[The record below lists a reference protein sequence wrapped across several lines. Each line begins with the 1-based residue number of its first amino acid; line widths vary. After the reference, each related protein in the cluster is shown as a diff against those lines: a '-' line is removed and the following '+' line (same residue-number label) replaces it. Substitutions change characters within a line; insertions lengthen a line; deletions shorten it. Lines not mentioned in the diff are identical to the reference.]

1 MVCNIRSSNYEL
13 KISSKNFVW
22 LNDCLLA
29 SRLDYVDCVVNGHL
43 EVVMTFLTVIRLDRK
58 IKVFFY
64 SGWLFNPF
72 TATGTMSH

>member
-22 LNDCLLA
+22 LNDGLLA

-43 EVVMTFLTVIRLDRK
+43 EVVMTFLTVISLDRK

-72 TATGTMSH
+72 TATRTMSH